1 MSKSSYIHF
10 YSGRTALASTVQAQN
25 DADDERKKVVLLVL
39 VLVLVL
45 LLLLL
50 LVLLLLL
57 LLLTFSSVSQGR
69 GGPSEGGWAERR
81 DRRAQNGAR
90 RERRSRAWR
99 RGGA

>member
-57 LLLTFSSVSQGR
+57 LLLTSHRLCFFCSARMSCWCSS
-69 GGPSEGGWAERR
+69 
-81 DRRAQNGAR
+81 
-90 RERRSRAWR
+90 RSGR
-99 RGGA
+99 RG